1 MNTAEIFKDAPKY
14 ISQRFYAISSYVWKS
29 LFPENTLN
37 ERLRKID
44 TEKARAEE
52 LKRLKEIA
60 DEASLVVLILLL
72 RKFFSEGSNA
82 AIQAVDLF
90 KELGVEGFQIGS
102 KYFSGRNENV
112 MEGELLAEGLMDTI
126 KSPELKILILQSEY
140 PFQILNRYK
149 DLIN

>member
-14 ISQRFYAISSYVWKS
+14 ITQRFYAINSYVWKS

-102 KYFSGRNENV
+102 KYFTGRNENV

-126 KSPELKILILQSEY
+126 KSPELKTLILKSEY